1 MDQPNRSSSLS
12 QSVRTE
18 EARISLECLHPG
30 VRVREVKSGSYE
42 SRIDATVDVGELYA
56 DEERRFLLFV
66 DVPWAYSI
74 DEVATRQFKVRCTY
88 LDTATGQ
95 SVDVAGEDAVVL
107 RPLEAAEVAPSMEV
121 ERERVRV
128 EAAED
133 MALARA
139 AAERG
144 AYAEAARIL
153 DARRDLLSR
162 SAPRRRCKATRCER
176 RWWPS
181 RAS

>member
-1 MDQPNRSSSLS
+1 M
-12 QSVRTE
+12 
-18 EARISLECLHPG
+18 
-30 VRVREVKSGSYE
+30 
-42 SRIDATVDVGELYA
+42 
-56 DEERRFLLFV
+56 

-74 DEVATRQFKVRCTY
+74 DEVATRLFKVRCTY

-121 ERERVRV
+121 ERESVRV

-162 SAPRRRCKATRCER
+162 SAPRRRCPATRCAR

-181 RAS
+181 CAS

>member
-1 MDQPNRSSSLS
+1 M
-12 QSVRTE
+12 
-18 EARISLECLHPG
+18 
-30 VRVREVKSGSYE
+30 
-42 SRIDATVDVGELYA
+42 DVGELYA

-74 DEVATRQFKVRCTY
+74 DEVATRLFKVRCTY

-107 RPLEAAEVAPSMEV
+107 RPLEAAK
-121 ERERVRV
+121 
-128 EAAED
+128 D

-153 DARRDLLSR
+153 DACWDLLSW
-162 SAPRRRCKATRCER
+162 SAPRRCCPATRCAR

-181 RAS
+181 CAS

>member
-1 MDQPNRSSSLS
+1 
-12 QSVRTE
+12 
-18 EARISLECLHPG
+18 
-30 VRVREVKSGSYE
+30 
-42 SRIDATVDVGELYA
+42 VDVGELYA

-74 DEVATRQFKVRCTY
+74 DEVATRLFKVRCTY

-153 DARRDLLSR
+153 DACWDLLSW
-162 SAPRRRCKATRCER
+162 SAPRRCCPATRCAR

-181 RAS
+181 CAS